1 MPVTVEHK
9 KLVKLDAYL
18 KGLTRRNDYKLL
30 EKYGQAGVRALS
42 DATPKDT
49 GKTAESWS
57 YKITKIQNGQY
68 RLEWFNENRKDGV
81 PIALVIYYGHVTKG
95 GGFIEGVDY
104 INPALEPIIKQMAN
118 EAWEEVRKR

>member
-9 KLVKLDAYL
+9 KLVKLDTYL

-118 EAWEEVRKR
+118 EAWEEVRRR